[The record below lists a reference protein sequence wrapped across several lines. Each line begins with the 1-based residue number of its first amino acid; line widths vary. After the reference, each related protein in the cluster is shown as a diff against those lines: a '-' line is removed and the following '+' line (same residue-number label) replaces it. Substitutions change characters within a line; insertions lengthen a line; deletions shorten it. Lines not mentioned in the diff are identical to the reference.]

1 MSEEN
6 IVYVGNRP
14 PMTYIAVVLA
24 AFNSGDAESVTL
36 KARGRAISSAVDVAE
51 ICRNRFMT
59 DLKPPTIEISTEQLP
74 TQDGGTR
81 GVSSMSITLTRE
93 GGAEAPEEEAKQ
105 PPKQPQKK
113 PEKAPARSVALSE
126 IKGVGKAT
134 EEKLKEAGFKT
145 ARSVASAK
153 PETLARKAEISEKVA
168 AKLIEAAKE
177 LLE

>member
-14 PMTYIAVVLA
+14 PMTYVAAVLA
-24 AFNSGDAESVTL
+24 AFNSGGAKSVTL

-81 GVSSMSITLTRE
+81 GVSSMSITLTR
-93 GGAEAPEEEAKQ
+93 GGAEAPKEESKQ
-105 PPKQPQKK
+105 PPTQPQKR
-113 PEKAPARSVALSE
+113 PEKAPTRSVALSE
-126 IKGVGKAT
+126 IKGVGKTT
-134 EEKLKEAGFKT
+134 EEKLREAGFKT

-153 PETLARKAEISEKVA
+153 PETLARKTEISEKVA
-168 AKLIEAAKE
+168 AKLIEAAKK